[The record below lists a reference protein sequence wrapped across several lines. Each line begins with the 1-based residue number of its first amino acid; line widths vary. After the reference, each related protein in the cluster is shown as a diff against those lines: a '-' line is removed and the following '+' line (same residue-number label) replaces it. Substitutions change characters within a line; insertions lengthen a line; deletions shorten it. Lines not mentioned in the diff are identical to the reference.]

1 MPRNASRPAPRPA
14 PREPSADASDGGPAD
29 AVADA
34 TVDPRAPGWHRA
46 RLAPGVAAVRVRGGP
61 GPEIVLVGRGD
72 DALAAAALAALAVEL
87 DPDGLRGACTIVPAC
102 DLDDPATADAFDAG
116 PLARA
121 ALVLEIAADEPAL
134 AWSTAAVVRL
144 PPGAR
149 RGARGDPLAEAA
161 MVAFGAPESVRL
173 HVGPDP
179 GPAPDPAPGARPGAA
194 GDGAFERPDID
205 LGEPGEP
212 GEPAGST
219 PRPLAERA
227 ARRGV
232 PHVEVRCG
240 ASLAGLERLA
250 LLRAGCRNVLV
261 DAGVLA
267 APLELRVTRHL
278 ELGPCGGGGAVREI
292 GTTVRA
298 GAHGLLEVAL
308 APGADVHAGTVLA
321 RVRDPARPADEPAE
335 LLAPHDGALL
345 ACRRDGPVAPGD
357 RLALIADEMQP

>member
-1 MPRNASRPAPRPA
+1 M
-14 PREPSADASDGGPAD
+14 
-29 AVADA
+29 
-34 TVDPRAPGWHRA
+34 
-46 RLAPGVAAVRVRGGP
+46 RVRGGP
-61 GPEIVLVGRGD
+61 GPEVVLVGRGD

-102 DLDDPATADAFDAG
+102 APDDPATADAFDAG

-121 ALVLEIAADEPAL
+121 TLVLEIAADEPTL

-149 RGARGDPLAEAA
+149 RGARGDPVAEAA

-179 GPAPDPAPGARPGAA
+179 GPPAGPAPGAGPGAA
-194 GDGAFERPDID
+194 GDGGFERPDID

-212 GEPAGST
+212 TGSV
-219 PRPLAERA
+219 PGPLAERA

-240 ASLAGLERLA
+240 ASLAAPERLA

-278 ELGPCGGGGAVREI
+278 ELGPCGAGRGAAREI
-292 GTTVRA
+292 GSTVRA
-298 GAHGLLEVAL
+298 GAHGLLEMAVR
-308 APGADVHAGTVLA
+308 PGADVHAGAVLA